1 MATNGAITFCNGT
14 KNLVIVLYHWNDGT
28 VTAEEVPQG
37 QAPAATGPQ
46 QSSPQGAPPQPTPA
60 AKPPP
65 ETPPA
70 AKPAPKPGKPAGKP
84 PSTGQTATQVA
95 TQVAKR
101 CRVITFQSANTTTYT
116 RCTGQMHHA
125 ISAKIHR
132 ALEGHPNLKGVYTAR
147 DDRFVTQAIDEAA
160 HKGYQTWHRKLD
172 EQVADWVKDH
182 QRATPKDFEAYLHN
196 LYAEKRLMD
205 IFPNGL

>member
-1 MATNGAITFCNGT
+1 
-14 KNLVIVLYHWNDGT
+14 
-28 VTAEEVPQG
+28 
-37 QAPAATGPQ
+37 
-46 QSSPQGAPPQPTPA
+46 
-60 AKPPP
+60 
-65 ETPPA
+65 
-70 AKPAPKPGKPAGKP
+70 
-84 PSTGQTATQVA
+84 
-95 TQVAKR
+95 
-101 CRVITFQSANTTTYT
+101 
-116 RCTGQMHHA
+116 MHHA
-125 ISAKIHR
+125 ISKTIYK
-132 ALEGHPNLKGVYTAR
+132 ALEGHPNLKGVYKAR